1 MSIVVKAYS
10 NGDHV
15 AVAWLP
21 ENGAA
26 IPECRGF
33 AVKRSG
39 GSEETFLHGFVGFS
53 DADSF
58 PSDEPWRWPLQRYMW
73 ADYGV
78 RPGDRVKYQVIPVVG
93 PAASLQLMS
102 DGASEWTDELVISS
116 DFSPHVSAYFNK
128 GVVAAQWVSRALD
141 AESPGGDRQ
150 PALKAAIAKVG
161 DPLRDALGALLKPA
175 VVKTIRRRR

>member
-39 GSEETFLHGFVGFS
+39 GSEETFLHSFVGFS
-53 DADSF
+53 DAD
-58 PSDEPWRWPLQRYMW
+58 P
-73 ADYGV
+73 
-78 RPGDRVKYQVIPVVG
+78 
-93 PAASLQLMS
+93 
-102 DGASEWTDELVISS
+102 
-116 DFSPHVSAYFNK
+116 
-128 GVVAAQWVSRALD
+128 SRAT
-141 AESPGGDRQ
+141 SRGGGRCS
-150 PALKAAIAKVG
+150 AICGRITASV
-161 DPLRDALGALLKPA
+161 RATASS
-175 VVKTIRRRR
+175 IR